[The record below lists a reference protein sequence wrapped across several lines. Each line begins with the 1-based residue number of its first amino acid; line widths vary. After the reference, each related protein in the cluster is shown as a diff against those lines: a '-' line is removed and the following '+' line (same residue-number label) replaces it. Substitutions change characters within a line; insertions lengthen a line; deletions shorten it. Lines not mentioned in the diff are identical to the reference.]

1 MTAAAAAAAAR
12 SQRTN
17 PEDPFWI
24 GRDQMALKVNK
35 RQRLSD
41 EGLESIRDF
50 IDFKDD
56 EIAQAI
62 KNMRTTIPPVAGVP
76 AVIDANGTVVF
87 AAIPPIP
94 ARQGIV
100 ISTKC
105 HHRLKVA
112 SRAWHYY
119 QSIQRSIRSDG
130 MHFSLVLTD
139 FNLKYEAIIKLSK
152 KDKPD
157 VPKITKTSTP
167 LRWIESFN
175 DCLYRTYGIR
185 DCPLSYVIREND
197 VNESEEEDPLQMNKS
212 YGKSGSVLDE
222 MIKRLRHNHP
232 LFKSD
237 NAAVYSLLEE
247 ATRGTIY
254 APTVKPYARKKDGRQ
269 AYKAMKSSHIGEDK
283 WDSMQKENLKF
294 MMNTHWTGKSY
305 SLEKFT
311 GLHRTKYVQLE
322 EASTHINFQLPTQH
336 SRVGY
341 LIDNI
346 KSTDPHLAAA
356 LGTIRLNTNDMRS
369 NFETAVAFML
379 PVCPYTKAIKNK
391 SNDQLA

>member
-1 MTAAAAAAAAR
+1 MLFFSLSFLSYNERYSTEIIMAAAAAR

-139 FNLKYEAIIKLSK
+139 FNLEYEAIIKLSK

-175 DCLYRTYGIR
+175 DCLYRT
-185 DCPLSYVIREND
+185 
-197 VNESEEEDPLQMNKS
+197 
-212 YGKSGSVLDE
+212 
-222 MIKRLRHNHP
+222 
-232 LFKSD
+232 
-237 NAAVYSLLEE
+237 
-247 ATRGTIY
+247 
-254 APTVKPYARKKDGRQ
+254 
-269 AYKAMKSSHIGEDK
+269 
-283 WDSMQKENLKF
+283 
-294 MMNTHWTGKSY
+294 
-305 SLEKFT
+305 
-311 GLHRTKYVQLE
+311 
-322 EASTHINFQLPTQH
+322 
-336 SRVGY
+336 
-341 LIDNI
+341 
-346 KSTDPHLAAA
+346 
-356 LGTIRLNTNDMRS
+356 
-369 NFETAVAFML
+369 
-379 PVCPYTKAIKNK
+379 
-391 SNDQLA
+391 